1 MRNMLSRSQCLK
13 MLIYMLLLVSGGSQ
27 VQSYGSKDNIFADV
41 LLTDLLNRMD
51 NDMQVG
57 YYDVDNDGDM
67 AAVAPKDN
75 VDLVSRSEYSRLCEG
90 GSDCVLQS
98 AVNANPSLRD
108 HEFLQHS
115 SLWGHQFISGGM
127 GEGPNRFNNI
137 VKNDAGLPAY
147 CNPPNPCPEG
157 YDADTQGGSC
167 LMDFENTAIFSRE
180 FQAAQ
185 DCTCDNEH
193 MFDCSEQD
201 SADSGSDKGDLNSA
215 VEQYILQ
222 MGQEN
227 SLNNVNSLVK
237 KAGYPAM
244 PDPRM
249 DAVMNPFL
257 QGDRLPIAA
266 KKGNMLFH

>member
-1 MRNMLSRSQCLK
+1 MCFR
-13 MLIYMLLLVSGGSQ
+13 LISNPFTDAPWLVGVLLLLSSGCQG
-27 VQSYGSKDNIFADV
+27 QSYGTKDILADV

-57 YYDVDNDGDM
+57 YYDVDNDG
-67 AAVAPKDN
+67 VRAPKDN
-75 VDLVSRSEYSRLCEG
+75 VDLVSRSEYASLCDG
-90 GSDCVLQS
+90 GSDCIMPS
-98 AVNANPSLRD
+98 GAGSSPSLRD

-115 SLWGHQFISGGM
+115 SLWGHQFISGGL
-127 GEGPNRFNNI
+127 GEGPSRYPNI

-157 YDADTQGGSC
+157 YDVETQGGSC
-167 LMDFENTAIFSRE
+167 ITDFDNTATFSRE

-193 MFDCSEQD
+193 MFDCSDQD
-201 SADSGSDKGDLNSA
+201 SADAGSDKGDLNSA

-244 PDPRM
+244 PDPRL
-249 DAVMNPFL
+249 DAAVMNPFL

-266 KKGNMLFH
+266 KKGNLLFH

>member
-1 MRNMLSRSQCLK
+1 MFSRSQSAHV
-13 MLIYMLLLVSGGSQ
+13 MVGVLLVLSSGYQ
-27 VQSYGSKDNIFADV
+27 VESYGSKDILADA

-57 YYDVDNDGDM
+57 YYDVDNE
-67 AAVAPKDN
+67 AAAGPKDN
-75 VDLVSRSEYSRLCEG
+75 VDLVSRSEYARLCDG
-90 GSDCVLQS
+90 GSDCILPS
-98 AVNANPSLRD
+98 GAGSNPSLRD
-108 HEFLQHS
+108 HEFMQHS

-127 GEGPNRFNNI
+127 GEGPNRYPTI

-157 YDADTQGGSC
+157 YDMATQGGSC
-167 LMDFENTAIFSRE
+167 IVDFENTAIFSRE

-193 MFDCSEQD
+193 MFDCSDQD
-201 SADSGSDKGDLNSA
+201 SADTGSEKSDLNSA

-249 DAVMNPFL
+249 DAAIMNPFL

-266 KKGNMLFH
+266 KKGNLLFH